1 MNHLSRSAIG
11 GAALLL
17 AVPGLLFAQDDA
29 TGDAAG
35 ENTPEPALEA
45 RLADQSLLLDILRY
59 DDRFVAVGQRGHV
72 LLSDDGRTWSQA
84 DRVPVQS
91 TLTRIER
98 EGRRLWAVG
107 HDSAILSSA
116 DGGRTWFIQN
126 WDEDAEEPLLD
137 VEFLTALKGFAVG
150 AYGRF
155 MVTSDGGVTWQTERI
170 EDRLVSE
177 AIDWGDVA
185 AAEDG
190 IDTLPEDFE
199 PEANVETDEG
209 EDVFVDKGC
218 YEFYECHLNDLLV
231 LEDGRL
237 MMAAERGFGYRSEDG
252 GETWESFR
260 FPYSGSMFGLIELGD
275 CIIAF
280 GLRGHI
286 QRSCDF
292 GDRWEDL
299 QYGGDQTLMGAT
311 HLPDGRVLIVGAAA
325 SRVTIDEDGRIEE
338 QVDRL
343 GSDYAAVL
351 VQGDHLILVGEDGV
365 RHE

>member
-1 MNHLSRSAIG
+1 M
-11 GAALLL
+11 LL
-17 AVPGLLFAQDDA
+17 AVPGFLVAQDNASDEPA
-29 TGDAAG
+29 RD
-35 ENTPEPALEA
+35 NNPEPALEA
-45 RLADQSLLLDILRY
+45 RLADQSLLLDVIRY
-59 DDRFVAVGQRGHV
+59 DDGFVAVGQRGHV
-72 LLSDDGRTWSQA
+72 LLSDDGRSWSQA

-126 WDEDAEEPLLD
+126 WDEEAEEPLLD

-155 MVTSDGGVTWQTERI
+155 MTTTDGGVTWDAERI

-177 AIDWGDVA
+177 AIDWGELAGDEA
-185 AAEDG
+185 G
-190 IDTLPEDFE
+190 IDTMPEDFE
-199 PEANVETDEG
+199 IDANVETDDG

-260 FPYSGSMFGLIELGD
+260 FPYSGSMFGLIELDG

-280 GLRGHI
+280 GLRGNI

-292 GDRWEDL
+292 GDRWEALD
-299 QYGGDQTLMGAT
+299 YGGDQTLMGAT
-311 HLPDGRVLIVGAAA
+311 QLPDGRVLIVGAAA
-325 SRVTIDEDGRIEE
+325 SRVTIDDDGAIE
-338 QVDRL
+338 QTVDRL